1 MDFIMYLKS
10 STIAF
15 LCITALMLS
24 NVAIAQS
31 PSKDWN
37 ANYNFSGPG
46 ANSSRLLQA
55 DLIERMKNGYYDSFG
70 PANINLN
77 NTNYLTNTIGTLN
90 NYTTTIDGE
99 GNTVVNDSTSTNSG
113 NLNGSINVISN
124 SLLESS
130 DTSNSSISNT
140 NNYID

>member
-70 PANINLN
+70 PGDINLN
-77 NTNYLTNTIGTLN
+77 SFSTNTIGTLN

-99 GNTVVNDSTSTNSG
+99 GNTVTNDSTSTNSG

-124 SLLESS
+124 SLVESNE
-130 DTSNSSISNT
+130 TSNSSISNT